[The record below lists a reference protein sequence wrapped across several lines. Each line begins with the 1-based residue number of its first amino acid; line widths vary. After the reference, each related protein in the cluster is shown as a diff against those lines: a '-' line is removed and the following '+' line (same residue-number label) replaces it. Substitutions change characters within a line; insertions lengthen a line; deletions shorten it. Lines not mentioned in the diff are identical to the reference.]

1 MNEEAAKAL
10 REPFPDSAIGKLPRA
25 GITLDFVGHADVTD
39 RLLAVDP
46 EWTWEPVAF
55 AEDGGPLIRNDGKV
69 ATLWIKLT
77 VCGVTRY
84 GVGNEVPSKFDLEKL
99 LISDALRNAAM
110 RFGVALDLW
119 RRGELDDRPGSRAPS
134 APRDVDPQTGEVG
147 PLDNETISSMKPRDL
162 HDALERR
169 GLEQGGTLPEQ
180 RDRLWAWNHAQSPGA
195 GEPGDGEDTALVATG
210 VVPVVSSPAPVPGD
224 GVAREGPVEGEQG
237 DALALEGSSPGRIE
251 GNGYEGWTRVDLMAE
266 CASRGVDTLS
276 NATKATL
283 VEQLRAWDRLHNPNA
298 VEHPERPF

>member
-10 REPFPDSAIGKLPRA
+10 RAPFPDSAIGKLPRA

-55 AEDGGPLIRNDGKV
+55 AEDGAPLIRNDGKV

-119 RRGELDDRPGSRAPS
+119 RRGELDDRPGNRAPS
-134 APRDVDPQTGEVG
+134 PPAGIDPATGEVG
-147 PLDNETISSMKPRDL
+147 PLTAETISSMKPREL
-162 HDALERR
+162 HDALAAR
-169 GLEQGGTLPEQ
+169 GLEQGGSLPEQ
-180 RDRLWAWNHAQSPGA
+180 RDRLWTWNHAQSPGA
-195 GEPGDGEDTALVATG
+195 GDPTDVDEAPSDADE
-210 VVPVVSSPAPVPGD
+210 PVVSSPAPVPGD
-224 GVAREGPVEGEQG
+224 GVAGNGPLEGEPG
-237 DALALEGSSPGRIE
+237 DTPATLALEGSSPGPID
-251 GNGYEGWTRVDLMAE
+251 GYEDWTRAGLMTE

-283 VEQLRAWDRLHNPNA
+283 IEQLRAWDRLHPA
-298 VEHPERPF
+298 EPAF